1 MVGSRDRL
9 AFLSDLA
16 SRAALFSLLSNADL
30 MVLKLVVAVMS
41 GSVAVLSDGIDSAE
55 DVMASAFV
63 LWSVR
68 LSARPA
74 DEEHPYGHGGAESI
88 AASAQAVLITGGA
101 AFIGYQAIQRLIVGE
116 VEIGIGLGLAAMLV
130 TGAVN
135 LGVVFYVSRAARRTG
150 SLALRSDTRHL
161 VTNIAQALAVV
172 LALVLVGL
180 TGRHEFDAAVALLL
194 AGYLLWTAWRIFAG
208 ASRQIMDVRLP
219 EEEERVVQE
228 TLARHPGQVFGYH
241 KLRSRR
247 LGRHRYVELH
257 VVVDPKRTLE
267 EVHALLD
274 SIEGEIKSALA
285 DAEVTIH
292 AEPDDG
298 RPRHP
303 RSAGR

>member
-1 MVGSRDRL
+1 MVGSRNRL
-9 AFLSDLA
+9 AFLADLA
-16 SRAALFSLLSNADL
+16 SRAALLSLLSNTGL
-30 MVLKLVVAVMS
+30 MVLKLVVAVIS
-41 GSVAVLSDGIDSAE
+41 GSVAVLSDAIDSAE
-55 DVMASAFV
+55 DMIASAFV

-88 AASAQAVLITGGA
+88 AATAQAILITGGA
-101 AFIGYQAIQRLIVGE
+101 AFIVYQAIRRFIVGE
-116 VEIGIGLGLAAMLV
+116 VEIEVGLGLAAMLL
-130 TGAVN
+130 T
-135 LGVVFYVSRAARRTG
+135 GVVNVGVVLYVSYAARATG
-150 SLALRSDTRHL
+150 SLALRSDARHL
-161 VTNIAQALAVV
+161 LTNIAQALAVS

-180 TGRHEFDAAVALLL
+180 TGRTEFDPAVALIL
-194 AGYLLWTAWRIFAG
+194 AAYLLFTAWRIFAG
-208 ASRQIMDVRLP
+208 ASQQIMDVRLP

-228 TLARHPGQVFGYH
+228 TLARYKGEVFGYH

-274 SIEGEIKSALA
+274 VIEKEIKSALA
-285 DAEVTIH
+285 GAEVTIH

-303 RSAGR
+303 RPVG